1 MIGVVLLV
9 AVTVVLAGTVAT
21 FFLGA
26 DSGLRQP
33 APQVAQASADLDRQG
48 SGVSGGIVT
57 VTHRGGDPVTVADI
71 RIVVDTSDVADCPVD
86 QAVIQNLPSTADS
99 GTYGTEN
106 LANGADSP
114 ISRGTSSK
122 WSAGAL
128 HAETGETF
136 AVGDQFE
143 FRLISS
149 ECQLAT
155 GETIRVTVVHEPSKQ
170 SIIVVSATAR

>member
-1 MIGVVLLV
+1 VIGVVLLV

-33 APQVAQASADLDRQG
+33 APQVAQASADLDRQDG
-48 SGVSGGIVT
+48 FDGGIVT
-57 VTHRGGDPVTVADI
+57 VTHQGGDPVTVADI
-71 RIVVDTSDVADCPVD
+71 RIVVDTSDVADCSVD

-114 ISRGTSSK
+114 ISRGTRSE

-136 AVGDQFE
+136 AVGDSFQ
-143 FRLISS
+143 FRLTKTECEMSS
-149 ECQLAT
+149 